1 MAGHTKVELAELLGY
16 TPQFIGQLEAC
27 KNVPSRKVAEDLD
40 TFFKSDGVFLRLW
53 ENINDTKNVAALPP
67 GFADYLTRESQATE
81 LRIYSAL
88 LVEGIFQTEGYAR
101 TIIEI
106 LGTNN
111 TQDLVE
117 KRQHR
122 KSVFSRE
129 DPPRV
134 WFIMDEGIL
143 RRSIGGPEAMAEQ
156 LGYLYEL
163 SLNPKFMIQVVPYG
177 VGYHEGLGG
186 SLTLLGFENGPG
198 IGYTESAGIGVL
210 VEQASGVSDL
220 AVRYD
225 LLRGHALPVLESRM
239 LLKKAMENHERLEIN
254 SLAQEQP

>member
-1 MAGHTKVELAELLGY
+1 
-16 TPQFIGQLEAC
+16 
-27 KNVPSRKVAEDLD
+27 
-40 TFFKSDGVFLRLW
+40 
-53 ENINDTKNVAALPP
+53 
-67 GFADYLTRESQATE
+67 
-81 LRIYSAL
+81 
-88 LVEGIFQTEGYAR
+88 
-101 TIIEI
+101 
-106 LGTNN
+106 
-111 TQDLVE
+111 
-117 KRQHR
+117 
-122 KSVFSRE
+122 
-129 DPPRV
+129 
-134 WFIMDEGIL
+134 
-143 RRSIGGPEAMAEQ
+143 
-156 LGYLYEL
+156 
-163 SLNPKFMIQVVPYG
+163 MIQVVPYG